1 MDRHTEE
8 RILELLEKDAKLKA
22 SELAVMLGLEEDE
35 VSAAIKNFEKKGV
48 IRGYHALVNWDKT
61 DDEKVSALIELKVT
75 PQRGNGFDKIAEKI
89 YQYPEV
95 DSLYL
100 MSGRF
105 DFTVM
110 LRKATMKEIAH
121 FVASK
126 LAVIDGVQ
134 RTATHVVLLR
144 YKDRGFVMTDEE
156 KQKRMMVN
164 L

>member
-22 SELAVMLGLEEDE
+22 SELAVMLGLEENE
-35 VSAAIKNFEKKGV
+35 VSAAVKNFEKKGV

-134 RTATHVVLLR
+134 STATHVVLLR
-144 YKDRGFVMTDEE
+144 YKDRGFIMTDEE

>member
-134 RTATHVVLLR
+134 STATHVVLLR
-144 YKDRGFVMTDEE
+144 YKDRGFIMTDEE

>member
-35 VSAAIKNFEKKGV
+35 VSAAVKNFEKKGV

-134 RTATHVVLLR
+134 STATHVVLLR

>member
-22 SELAVMLGLEEDE
+22 SELAVMLGLEEDD
-35 VSAAIKNFEKKGV
+35 VSAAINNFEKTGI

-134 RTATHVVLLR
+134 STATHVVLLR
-144 YKDRGFVMTDEE
+144 YKDRGFIMTDEE

>member
-35 VSAAIKNFEKKGV
+35 VSAAINNFEKTGI

-134 RTATHVVLLR
+134 STATHVVLLR
-144 YKDRGFVMTDEE
+144 YKDRGFIMTDEE

>member
-22 SELAVMLGLEEDE
+22 SELAVMLGLEENE
-35 VSAAIKNFEKKGV
+35 VSAAVKNFEKTGV

-134 RTATHVVLLR
+134 STATHVVLLR
-144 YKDRGFVMTDEE
+144 YKDRGFIMTDEE

>member
-1 MDRHTEE
+1 MDNAVKE
-8 RILELLEKDAKLKA
+8 RILELLEKDAKLNVP
-22 SELAVMLGLEEDE
+22 EIAVMLGLEEDE
-35 VSAAIKNFEKKGV
+35 VSAAVKNFEKAGI

-61 DDEKVSALIELKVT
+61 NDEKVSALIELKVT

-134 RTATHVVLLR
+134 STATHVVLLR

>member
-35 VSAAIKNFEKKGV
+35 VSAAVKNFEKKGV

-134 RTATHVVLLR
+134 STATHVVLLR
-144 YKDRGFVMTDEE
+144 YKDRGFIMTDEE

>member
-22 SELAVMLGLEEDE
+22 SELAVMLGLEENE

-134 RTATHVVLLR
+134 STATHVVLLR

>member
-1 MDRHTEE
+1 MDRHAEE
-8 RILELLEKDAKLKA
+8 RILELLEKDAKLKS

-134 RTATHVVLLR
+134 STATHVVLLR

>member
-134 RTATHVVLLR
+134 STATHVVLLR

>member
-8 RILELLEKDAKLKA
+8 RILELLEKDAKLKS
-22 SELAVMLGLEEDE
+22 SELAVMLGLEENE

-134 RTATHVVLLR
+134 STATHVVLLR

>member
-8 RILELLEKDAKLKA
+8 RILELLEKDAKLKS

-35 VSAAIKNFEKKGV
+35 VSAAINNFEKTGI

-134 RTATHVVLLR
+134 STATHVVLLR
-144 YKDRGFVMTDEE
+144 YKDRGFIMTDEE

>member
-1 MDRHTEE
+1 MDRHAEE

-35 VSAAIKNFEKKGV
+35 VSAAINNFEKTGI

-134 RTATHVVLLR
+134 STATHVVLLR
-144 YKDRGFVMTDEE
+144 YKDRGFIMTDEE

>member
-35 VSAAIKNFEKKGV
+35 VSAAINNFEKTGV

-134 RTATHVVLLR
+134 STATHVVLLR

>member
-1 MDRHTEE
+1 MDRYTEE

-35 VSAAIKNFEKKGV
+35 VSAAINNFEKTGI

-134 RTATHVVLLR
+134 STATHVVLLR

>member
-61 DDEKVSALIELKVT
+61 DDEKVAALIELKVT

-134 RTATHVVLLR
+134 STATHVVLLR
-144 YKDRGFVMTDEE
+144 YKDRGFIMTDEE